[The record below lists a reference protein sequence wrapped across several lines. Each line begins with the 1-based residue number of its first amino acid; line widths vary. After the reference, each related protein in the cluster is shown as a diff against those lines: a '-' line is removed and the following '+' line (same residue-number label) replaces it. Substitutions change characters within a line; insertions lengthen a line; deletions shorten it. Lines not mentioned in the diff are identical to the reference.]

1 MSNLGMILL
10 IVFMGLVGGASTLY
24 VVIGLPS
31 GCVFFY
37 SDSAEDSRLFR
48 R

>member
-24 VVIGLPS
+24 VVIGLLAY
-31 GCVFFY
+31 VIWKVL
-37 SDSAEDSRLFR
+37 RKI
-48 R
+48 